1 MTLPR
6 RFRTHTISVE
16 PYAGTGAHG
25 PVFGTAVPVE
35 CRVEE
40 KVQLV
45 RSDTGEEVVSS
56 SIVYC
61 DLATVIPAE
70 SRVTVNGRVTSVLN
84 AASFDTAGQSR
95 LEHKQVFLA

>member
-16 PYAGTGAHG
+16 PYTGTGARG
-25 PVFGTAVPVE
+25 PQFGTAVAVE

-56 SIVYC
+56 STVFC

-70 SRVTVNGRVTSVLN
+70 SRVTVNGRVTSVLTVATFN
-84 AASFDTAGQSR
+84 TAGRSR